1 MKIRRILFLL
11 IALLL
16 APLTILRAAEPAKSP
31 AKPNIIYILL
41 DDAGYGDFG
50 CYGQK
55 MLGTPNVDR
64 MASEGM
70 KFTRHY
76 AGASVCAPSR
86 TALMTGL
93 HTGHSRVRAN
103 GPAMIPDTDLTVPR
117 LLKDA
122 GYQTACIGKYGLGM
136 PLAPDDP
143 KKKGFD
149 YAFGYVNTAHAH
161 NGYPTYLIRN
171 GEKVVLDNEQIPG
184 SEKKPGTGVATA
196 DGRKQWAPQLLA
208 DDVQQYLE
216 ERAKDKS
223 QPFFLYYAP
232 ILPHA
237 NNEAG
242 KASPLGH
249 GMETPGYGEFAS
261 RDWPDVQKGY
271 ASAMKFVDDQVGAVL
286 AQLKELGLDENT
298 IVMLSSDNGPH
309 KEGGNDPAFFQSSGG
324 LTGIKRDLTEGGVR
338 MPFVVRWPGKIKPGT
353 VSDHVSGFQDLM
365 PTVADLSGGKVTAET
380 DGISFLPTLLGDN
393 DQQKQH
399 PYLFWYGSEKGGKRS
414 VLQWPWKL
422 LYLNTGTAGE
432 SDEPEDATAK
442 KKPAAAKPL
451 EVQLFNLE
459 SDPTESKNVAK
470 ENPELV
476 KKLEALMQQA
486 WRDPA

>member
-1 MKIRRILFLL
+1 MKIRRILFPL
-11 IALLL
+11 ITPLL
-16 APLTILRAAEPAKSP
+16 APLAILHAAEPAKSS
-31 AKPNIIYILL
+31 AKPNIVYILL

-55 MLGTPNVDR
+55 MFATPNVDR

-86 TALMTGL
+86 AALMTGL

-103 GPAMIPDTDLTVPR
+103 GPATIPDTDLTVPR

-149 YAFGYVNTAHAH
+149 YAFGYVDTAHAH

-171 GEKVVLDNEQIPG
+171 GEKVMLDNEQIPG

-216 ERAKDKS
+216 ARAKDKS
-223 QPFFLYYAP
+223 QPFFLYYTP

-242 KASPLGH
+242 KTSPLGH

-271 ASAMKFVDDQVGAVL
+271 ASAMRFVDDQVGAVL
-286 AQLKELGLDENT
+286 AKLKELGLDENT

-338 MPFVVRWPGKIKPGT
+338 MPFVVRWPGKIQPGT

-393 DQQKQH
+393 AQQKQH
-399 PYLFWYGSEKGGKRS
+399 PYLFWYGAEKGGKRS

-422 LYLNTGTAGE
+422 QYLNTGSAEE
-432 SDEPEDATAK
+432 SDEDATAK
-442 KKPAAAKPL
+442 KKPTAAKPL

-459 SDPTESKNVAK
+459 NDPTESKNVAK

-476 KKLEALMQQA
+476 NNLEALMQQA
-486 WRDPA
+486 WRDPS